1 MPIENDPAFLR
12 SGKMLFTQKRTLGK
26 TGLRVGPL
34 GLAAGYGA
42 PTRAIEEAFE
52 KGCNYFYWGSM
63 RKPGMAEAIRNICG
77 QGKRDEI
84 VLVLQSY
91 SRSACLMQAF
101 VEKGLR
107 SLGLDHAE
115 ILVLGWRD
123 KIPAQKLLD
132 KAIQIKEKGLVR
144 FLGIS
149 GHNRKLFPEL
159 AKLGIFDLFQV
170 RYNAAHRG
178 AEKEIFALLPPE
190 NKPGIVTYTATRWG
204 KLLDPKLTP
213 AGEKTPSASDCY
225 RFVLGHPAVDV
236 CVCGPKNEAQMKEAL
251 RTLELGPLNAE
262 EIARMIRIGDHV
274 RAHTIFFEKK

>member
-1 MPIENDPAFLR
+1 
-12 SGKMLFTQKRTLGK
+12 MLFTQKRTLGQ

-63 RKPGMAEAIRNICG
+63 RKPGMATAIRNICG

-91 SRSACLMQAF
+91 SRSAWLMQTF

-178 AEKEIFALLPPE
+178 AEKEIFSLLPPD

-204 KLLDPKLTP
+204 KLLDPKKMPP
-213 AGEKTPSASDCY
+213 AEKTPAAADCY
-225 RFVLGHPAVDV
+225 RFVLTHPAVDV
-236 CVCGPKNEAQMKEAL
+236 CVCGPKNEEQMKGAL
-251 RTLELGPLNAE
+251 RTLELGPLNPDE
-262 EIARMIRIGDHV
+262 MARMNRIGDHV
-274 RAHTIFFEKK
+274 RAHTMFFEKK